1 MRLVDDGEWAYW
13 DQSSQRSWCQSIN
26 QRSQFVS
33 LTIVLDCFLLVLSL
47 FLMSLKDTHK
57 TYRGIDQKV
66 SQKILLFG
74 GNAGVDKFISLAS
87 AFFSSFLSTMVY
99 LIHNIIH
106 NIIISS
112 SLMNSSLN
120 CFQCRRTAYS
130 LVKSGFRFSKNA
142 DIPCGTK

>member
-57 TYRGIDQKV
+57 TYRGIDEKV

-74 GNAGVDKFISLAS
+74 GNAGVDKFIFLAS
-87 AFFSSFLSTMVY
+87 AFFHLFCLPWST
-99 LIHNIIH
+99 
-106 NIIISS
+106 
-112 SLMNSSLN
+112 
-120 CFQCRRTAYS
+120 
-130 LVKSGFRFSKNA
+130 
-142 DIPCGTK
+142 